1 MTQYLAFVHWTF
13 DDEDD
18 TLIVDVEATND
29 ADAELAAKREART
42 ILSEDSEI
50 FAVTVYPKG
59 G

>member
-18 TLIVDVEATND
+18 TLVLDVAAADN
-29 ADAELAAKREART
+29 ADAVRAAKAEART